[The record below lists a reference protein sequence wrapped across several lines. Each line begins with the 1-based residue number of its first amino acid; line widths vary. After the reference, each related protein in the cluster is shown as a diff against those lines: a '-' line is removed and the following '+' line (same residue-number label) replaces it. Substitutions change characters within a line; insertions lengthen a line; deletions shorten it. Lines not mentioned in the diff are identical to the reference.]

1 MGKITTNGDG
11 RKAHTTEGI
20 ALSKAIGKENMGWV
34 WKIVNN
40 QVNLESQGEALG
52 NETTKWKI
60 SSKRNKQK

>member
-1 MGKITTNGDG
+1 MGKMTTNGDG
-11 RKAHTTEGI
+11 GKTHTIEGT

-52 NETTKWKI
+52 KDTTK
-60 SSKRNKQK
+60 